1 MRSASGHVGAAF
13 LTPREDARRRQE
25 CRLYLRGP
33 WLGRCRLVLGVLWLL
48 LQPLAGWAHIGSP
61 NVFFE
66 GQAGVHHVVVVIRP
80 PAALPGMA
88 QIDIRIE
95 PGLRVS
101 VQPVYVAAGPDA
113 APPATEALPTAGDPA
128 LRSATFWLLA
138 RGSYAI
144 RVAVGEGSEIAIP
157 LQAVPLQSPSMPA
170 DLFVVLVAL
179 GILLFVLAVW
189 ITAAAVRAGAEAR
202 GVTTP
207 ARAARRAAHVAMV
220 VLATIVCLGAWRWLW
235 MDRAF
240 RSNALAK
247 PVPVEAAVTMRD
259 GQQIL
264 QLVPTPE
271 NMPTTAW
278 DALVTDHGKLMHLF
292 LVRDEGSGPAAF
304 AHLHPV
310 RRSNTSFEGVVPALP
325 GGAYR
330 LYGELTYADGKTET
344 LVSSVV
350 LPEAKGAAREAQPS
364 WFQFNEIWC
373 QSPLAV
379 RGNADAPTALDFDD
393 SWHVSPPGA
402 HVDGRVSALMGGSR
416 MVFETPGTLMV
427 NRETELRF
435 AVFTPSGE
443 SAVLQPYMGMLGH
456 AVVRKKDGQVFT
468 HLHPAGSISMAA
480 QQLLDPQGAQAA
492 TRSEVGAREVRF
504 PYAFPQAGDYRMW
517 VQVRVN
523 GRVLTGVFD
532 VQVQE

>member
-1 MRSASGHVGAAF
+1 MG
-13 LTPREDARRRQE
+13 
-25 CRLYLRGP
+25 
-33 WLGRCRLVLGVLWLL
+33 LGRCRLVFGVLLL
-48 LQPLAGWAHIGSP
+48 LLRPLAGWAHIGSP

-66 GQAGVHHVVVVIRP
+66 GQAGARHVVVVIRP

-88 QIDIRIE
+88 QIDIRTD

-101 VQPVYVAAGPDA
+101 VQPIYVAAGPGA

-138 RGSYAI
+138 QGSYAI

-157 LQAVPLQSPSMPA
+157 LQAAPLQSPSMSA
-170 DLFVVLVAL
+170 DLVVVLAAL
-179 GILLFVLAVW
+179 GVLLFVLAVW
-189 ITAAAVRAGAEAR
+189 IAAAAVRAGAEAR
-202 GVTTP
+202 GETAP
-207 ARAARRAAHVAMV
+207 AGAALVSMV
-220 VLATIVCLGAWRWLW
+220 VLATIVSLGAWRWVW

-240 RSNALAK
+240 RTNAVAK
-247 PVPVEAAVTMRD
+247 PVPVEASVTVRD
-259 GQQIL
+259 GQSIL
-264 QLVPTPE
+264 RLEPTPA
-271 NMPTTAW
+271 NAPLTAW

-292 LVRDEGSGPAAF
+292 LVRDGTSGTVAF

-310 RRSNTSFEGVVPALP
+310 RRSNAVFESVLPALP
-325 GGAYR
+325 GGRYR
-330 LYGELTYADGKTET
+330 IYGELVYADGKTET
-344 LVSSVV
+344 LVSRVWLQEV
-350 LPEAKGAAREAQPS
+350 RGAAREAQPA

-393 SWHVSPPGA
+393 SWHVSPSSDSVEA
-402 HVDGRVSALMGGSR
+402 RVSALMGGSR
-416 MVFETPGTLMV
+416 MVFETPGTLVV
-427 NRETELRF
+427 NRDTELRF

-443 SAVLQPYMGMLGH
+443 SATLQPYMGMLGH

-480 QQLLDPQGAQAA
+480 QQLLDPLGAQAA
-492 TRSEVGAREVRF
+492 TRPEAGAREVRF
-504 PYAFPQAGDYRMW
+504 PYAFPQAGDYRLW